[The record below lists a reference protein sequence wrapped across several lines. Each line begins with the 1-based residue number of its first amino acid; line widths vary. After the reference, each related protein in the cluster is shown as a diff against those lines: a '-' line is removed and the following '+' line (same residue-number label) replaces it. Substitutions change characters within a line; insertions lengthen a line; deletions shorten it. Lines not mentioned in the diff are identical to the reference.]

1 MLVYLRSKPNFV
13 DLLMR
18 HISTPAIVDV
28 LVKLFTLIETAQNET
43 RNALIDV
50 CFVVIR
56 LLVCR
61 FLASYDTNTIS
72 F

>member
-1 MLVYLRSKPNFV
+1 MLAYLRSKPNFV

-28 LVKLFTLIETAQNET
+28 LVKLFTLIENSSSET

-61 FLASYDTNTIS
+61 LVLDTQLEI
-72 F
+72 